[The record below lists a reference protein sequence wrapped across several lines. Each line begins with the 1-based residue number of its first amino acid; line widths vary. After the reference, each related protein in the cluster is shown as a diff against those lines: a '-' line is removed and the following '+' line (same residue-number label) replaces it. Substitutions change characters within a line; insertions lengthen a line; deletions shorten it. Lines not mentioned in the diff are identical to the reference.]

1 MSKVFERWPGYAEQS
16 WAQRFAE
23 LDRRQERLTR
33 ALNKLTAEN
42 KRLQQIINA
51 RPAINAGLPETYIE
65 WSQNLYLLDAIR
77 SAGAHE
83 I

>member
-1 MSKVFERWPGYAEQS
+1 MSEVFERWPGYAEQS

-33 ALNKLTAEN
+33 ALKKLTAEN
-42 KRLQQIINA
+42 KRLQHIIDA

-65 WSQNLYLLDAIR
+65 WSQNLYSLDAIR